1 MVHGKIQL
9 SGHIMSSG
17 IFFQIQSTLIL
28 ILFSFGIFTVMYRKK
43 RILHS
48 KIMYAGIIWDL
59 LLIVQIE
66 LNRKAIEKAIQVTK
80 NSSILSIHIMLALS
94 CVILY
99 MFMIYLGRKILKG
112 NSRLIPRHRMFG
124 RLTLIMRVSTYITSF
139 WVV

>member
-1 MVHGKIQL
+1 
-9 SGHIMSSG
+9 MSSG

-28 ILFSFGIFTVMYRKK
+28 FLFSFGIFTIIYRKN

-112 NSRLIPRHRMFG
+112 NNRLIPRHRMLG
-124 RLTLIMRVSTYITSF
+124 RLTLFMRVSTYITSF